1 MEQQKVT
8 INELVKRLTDE
19 MLRIGYSKQTI
30 YRNFIPN
37 MMHVVHFYE
46 ATGTVYYSPASS
58 AEYLSYNIERCKRGE
73 ITDHYVRQI
82 RSTISKMDE
91 FFTTGT
97 LRIRSNKHGTTYIIS
112 AENERLIDQFIGW
125 KNYGP
130 NTRDDVRWVVR
141 KYLFYLESRGF
152 SSLADVSVDAVKD
165 FILQTASDVKAA
177 SLHNILLYLK
187 YFHMFLKGNKIRI
200 VPLMENTVKHF
211 KNYMKEFHSGE
222 TWESQNYIFYAN
234 HHGVMEKIC
243 DDTIRVRMNIYAE
256 MARQECSEVP
266 ERVHPHLWRHSRAM
280 HLYQH
285 GMDLTLISQWLGH
298 KQFTTT
304 LVYAHAD
311 TETKRK
317 AIEKAIGGTSPIEQI
332 SQATYKV
339 EDEETLKKLYGL
351 K

>member
-187 YFHMFLKGNKIRI
+187 YFHMFLKENSISAPDCVELFSYKVYREMPIQSYVTDEELSCIFNVIDRDTDAGKRDYAIIQLSATTGLRASDIINIKLSDIDWRKGEIRI
-200 VPLMENTVKHF
+200 KQRKTNREIVIPLVNEAAAAV
-211 KNYMKEFHSGE
+211 
-222 TWESQNYIFYAN
+222 QDYILNA
-234 HHGVMEKIC
+234 
-243 DDTIRVRMNIYAE
+243 
-256 MARQECSEVP
+256 
-266 ERVHPHLWRHSRAM
+266 
-280 HLYQH
+280 
-285 GMDLTLISQWLGH
+285 
-298 KQFTTT
+298 
-304 LVYAHAD
+304 
-311 TETKRK
+311 
-317 AIEKAIGGTSPIEQI
+317 
-332 SQATYKV
+332 
-339 EDEETLKKLYGL
+339 
-351 K
+351 